1 MFYDYLL
8 QTFGK
13 NEPIFV
19 SDIKFDGM
27 TENNIRQQIL
37 YCVSSGKLRRY
48 DTGIYYIPEESI
60 FKSGSQLSQ
69 NSVIEKK
76 FLISDNERF
85 GYISGINFANMIGIT
100 SQVPASCEVVTNKAS
115 KEYRETRLASAKIIL
130 RKPRVEINAAN
141 YKSLQFLD
149 LLKDIDLYSEF
160 EGKDSCARRN
170 GAVFLETDGHPSP
183 GKRCGRRNQREG
195 NPERL
200 RTTSRDRAFRKGHL
214 PDACREECPP

>member
-8 QTFGK
+8 QNFGK

-19 SDIKFDGM
+19 SEIRYGGM

-76 FLISDNERF
+76 YLLSDKERF

-115 KEYRETRLASAKIIL
+115 KEYRETSLASTKIIL
-130 RKPRVEINAAN
+130 RKPRAKVNSSN

-149 LLKDIDLYSEF
+149 LLKDVDLYSELKGNALN
-160 EGKDSCARRN
+160 GKIKSYMKKAGITFSNLESFLSLYPDKIYRN
-170 GAVFLETDGHPSP
+170 MYKVGVLNGFS
-183 GKRCGRRNQREG
+183 
-195 NPERL
+195 
-200 RTTSRDRAFRKGHL
+200 S
-214 PDACREECPP
+214 

>member
-115 KEYRETRLASAKIIL
+115 KEYRETKLASAKIIL
-130 RKPRVEINAAN
+130 RKPRVEINDAN

-149 LLKDIDLYSEF
+149 LLKDIDLYSEL
-160 EGKDSCARRN
+160 EGKDLNKKILAYMNKAGITFSDLKDFLSLYPDKIYRN
-170 GAVFLETDGHPSP
+170 MYNVGVLNGISA
-183 GKRCGRRNQREG
+183 
-195 NPERL
+195 
-200 RTTSRDRAFRKGHL
+200 
-214 PDACREECPP
+214 

>member
-1 MFYDYLL
+1 MMFYDYLL

-19 SDIKFDGM
+19 SDIKYNGM

-37 YCVSSGKLRRY
+37 YCVSSGKLSRY
-48 DTGIYYIPEESI
+48 DTGIYYIPEDSI

-69 NSVIEKK
+69 NYVIEKK

-85 GYISGINFANMIGIT
+85 GYISGINFANIIGIT
-100 SQVPASCEVVTNKAS
+100 SQVPTSYEVVSNKAS
-115 KEYRETRLASAKIIL
+115 KEYRETKLASSKIIL

-149 LLKDIDLYSEF
+149 LLKDIDLYSEL
-160 EGKDSCARRN
+160 EGKELNKKIISYMNKVGITFSDLKDFLSLYPDKIYRN
-170 GAVFLETDGHPSP
+170 MYNVGVLNGISA
-183 GKRCGRRNQREG
+183 
-195 NPERL
+195 
-200 RTTSRDRAFRKGHL
+200 
-214 PDACREECPP
+214 

>member
-1 MFYDYLL
+1 MKNQTEIVLYKEDAMFYDYLL

-115 KEYRETRLASAKIIL
+115 KEYRETKLASAKIIL
-130 RKPRVEINAAN
+130 RKPRVEINDAN

-149 LLKDIDLYSEF
+149 LLKDIDLYSEL
-160 EGKDSCARRN
+160 EGKELNKKILAYMNKAGITFSDLKDFLSLYPDKIYRN
-170 GAVFLETDGHPSP
+170 MYNVGVLNGISA
-183 GKRCGRRNQREG
+183 
-195 NPERL
+195 
-200 RTTSRDRAFRKGHL
+200 
-214 PDACREECPP
+214 

>member
-19 SDIKFDGM
+19 SDIKYNGM

-37 YCVSSGKLRRY
+37 YCVSSGKLSRY
-48 DTGIYYIPEESI
+48 DTGIYYIPEDSI

-69 NSVIEKK
+69 NYVIEKK

-85 GYISGINFANMIGIT
+85 GYISGINFANIIGIT
-100 SQVPASCEVVTNKAS
+100 SQVPTSYEVVSNKAS
-115 KEYRETRLASAKIIL
+115 KEYRETKLASSKIIL

-149 LLKDIDLYSEF
+149 LLKDIDLYSEL
-160 EGKDSCARRN
+160 EGKELNKKIISYMNKVGITFSDLKDFLSLYPDKIYRN
-170 GAVFLETDGHPSP
+170 MYNVGVLNGISA
-183 GKRCGRRNQREG
+183 
-195 NPERL
+195 
-200 RTTSRDRAFRKGHL
+200 
-214 PDACREECPP
+214 

>member
-1 MFYDYLL
+1 MKVATETILYMEEAMFYDYLL

-19 SDIKFDGM
+19 SDISYDGM
-27 TENNIRQQIL
+27 TENNIRQQLL

-60 FKSGSQLSQ
+60 FKSGSLLSQ

-76 FLISDNERF
+76 YLLSDNERF

-130 RKPRVEINAAN
+130 RKPRVEINGDN

-160 EGKDSCARRN
+160 EGKELNEKIKSYMNKSGIKFSDLEGFLSLYPDKIYRN
-170 GAVFLETDGHPSP
+170 MYKVGVLNGISA
-183 GKRCGRRNQREG
+183 
-195 NPERL
+195 
-200 RTTSRDRAFRKGHL
+200 
-214 PDACREECPP
+214 

>member
-1 MFYDYLL
+1 MMFYDYLL

-19 SDIKFDGM
+19 SDIKYNGM

-37 YCVSSGKLRRY
+37 YCVSSGKLCRY
-48 DTGIYYIPEESI
+48 DTGIYYIPEDSI

-69 NSVIEKK
+69 NYVVEKK

-85 GYISGINFANMIGIT
+85 GYISGINFANIIGIT
-100 SQVPASCEVVTNKAS
+100 SQVPTSYEVVSNKAS
-115 KEYRETRLASAKIIL
+115 KEYRETKLASSKIIL

-149 LLKDIDLYSEF
+149 LLKDIDLYSEL
-160 EGKDSCARRN
+160 EGKELNKKIISYMNKVGITFSDLKDFLSLYPDKIYRN
-170 GAVFLETDGHPSP
+170 MYNVGVLNGISA
-183 GKRCGRRNQREG
+183 
-195 NPERL
+195 
-200 RTTSRDRAFRKGHL
+200 
-214 PDACREECPP
+214 

>member
-8 QTFGK
+8 QNFGK

-19 SDIKFDGM
+19 SEIRYGGM

-60 FKSGSQLSQ
+60 FKSGRPLSQ

-76 FLISDNERF
+76 YLFSDNERF

-115 KEYRETRLASAKIIL
+115 KEYRETSLASIKIIL
-130 RKPRVEINAAN
+130 RKPRAKVNSSN

-149 LLKDIDLYSEF
+149 LLKDVDLYSE
-160 EGKDSCARRN
+160 
-170 GAVFLETDGHPSP
+170 L
-183 GKRCGRRNQREG
+183 EG
-195 NPERL
+195 NALNGKIKSYMNIAGITFSNLESFL
-200 RTTSRDRAFRKGHL
+200 SL
-214 PDACREECPP
+214 YPDKIYRNMYKVGVLNGFSS

>member
-19 SDIKFDGM
+19 SDISYSGM
-27 TENNIRQQIL
+27 TENNIRQQLL
-37 YCVSSGKLRRY
+37 YCVNSGRLRRY

-60 FKSGSQLSQ
+60 FKSGCQLSQ

-76 FLISDNERF
+76 YLLSGNERF
-85 GYISGINFANMIGIT
+85 GYISGLNFANMIGIT

-115 KEYRETRLASAKIIL
+115 KEYRETCLASAKIIL
-130 RKPRVEINAAN
+130 RKPRVEINASN
-141 YKSLQFLD
+141 FKTLQFLD

-160 EGKDSCARRN
+160 EGKELTEKVKSYMNKAGITFSELERFLVLYPDKIYRN
-170 GAVFLETDGHPSP
+170 MFKVGVLNGISA
-183 GKRCGRRNQREG
+183 
-195 NPERL
+195 
-200 RTTSRDRAFRKGHL
+200 
-214 PDACREECPP
+214 

>member
-1 MFYDYLL
+1 MLYKENAMFYDYLL

-19 SDIKFDGM
+19 SDIKYAGM

-76 FLISDNERF
+76 FLLSDNERF

-115 KEYRETRLASAKIIL
+115 KDYRETRLASAKIIL
-130 RKPRVEINAAN
+130 RKPRVEINDTN

-149 LLKDIDLYSEF
+149 LLKDIDLYSELD
-160 EGKDSCARRN
+160 GKELNKKVISYMNKAGISFSDLKDFLSLYPDKIYRN
-170 GAVFLETDGHPSP
+170 MYNVGVLNGISA
-183 GKRCGRRNQREG
+183 
-195 NPERL
+195 
-200 RTTSRDRAFRKGHL
+200 
-214 PDACREECPP
+214 

>member
-8 QTFGK
+8 KTFGK

-19 SDIKFDGM
+19 SDIRYAGM
-27 TENNIRQQIL
+27 TDNNIRQQIL

-60 FKSGSQLSQ
+60 FKSVSQLSQ

-76 FLISDNERF
+76 YLLSDNSRF
-85 GYISGINFANMIGIT
+85 GYLSGINFANSIGIT
-100 SQVPASCEVVTNKAS
+100 SQVPASYEVVTNKAS

-130 RKPRVEINAAN
+130 RKPRVEINSSN

-149 LLKDIDLYSEF
+149 LMKDIDLYSEF
-160 EGKDSCARRN
+160 EGKELNKKIKTYMSKAKIKFSDLEKFLPLYPDKIYRN
-170 GAVFLETDGHPSP
+170 MYKVGVLNGIS
-183 GKRCGRRNQREG
+183 
-195 NPERL
+195 
-200 RTTSRDRAFRKGHL
+200 S
-214 PDACREECPP
+214 

>member
-1 MFYDYLL
+1 MKYKTEIILYKEDTMFYDYLL

-19 SDIKFDGM
+19 SDIKYDGM

-115 KEYRETRLASAKIIL
+115 KEYRETKLASAKIIL
-130 RKPRVEINAAN
+130 RKPRVEINDAN

-149 LLKDIDLYSEF
+149 LLKDIDLYSEL
-160 EGKDSCARRN
+160 EGKELNKKILAYMNKAGITFSDLKDFLSFYPDKIYRN
-170 GAVFLETDGHPSP
+170 MYNVGVLNGISA
-183 GKRCGRRNQREG
+183 
-195 NPERL
+195 
-200 RTTSRDRAFRKGHL
+200 
-214 PDACREECPP
+214 